1 MPNVIHSEIESLIR
15 KIYRCANNPEK
26 YSTTKIGEHI
36 TCILYFFKKR
46 LKIHIDFENKKILL
60 LIKKELKSYKDA
72 KVSYICRKK
81 SWKNFLQVKIIEKL
95 EIIIITQENIE
106 AQHIVFVI

>member
-36 TCILYFFKKR
+36 TCRYKMPIIWGFYHIKNKHTLYSGKDENILYFLKKR
-46 LKIHIDFENKKILL
+46 LKIYIDFEKKKILL

-72 KVSYICRKK
+72 KVSYICGKK
-81 SWKNFLQVKIIEKL
+81 SWKNFL
-95 EIIIITQENIE
+95 
-106 AQHIVFVI
+106 